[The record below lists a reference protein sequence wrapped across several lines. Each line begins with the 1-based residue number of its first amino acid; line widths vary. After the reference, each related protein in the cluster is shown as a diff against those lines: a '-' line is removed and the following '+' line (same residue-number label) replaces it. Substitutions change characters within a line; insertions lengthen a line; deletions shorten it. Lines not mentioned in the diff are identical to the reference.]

1 MSDIFIQWHIEQLE
15 RQIKDTHAILETVRF
30 LPTRLEHR
38 GMVSFNDVCSMD
50 GKIIDTNS
58 YFVRCGDYVV
68 EKTASGVGVV
78 MKEKVRVWEERVG
91 HLKSTRKVK
100 GAEEGGDGDM
110 KNGEEET
117 LNIEEKMDEE
127 VERERVRRRREE
139 EGGDKKTKI
148 MSMGEYLGKSGD
160 EGNWKKKE
168 GKAEEEK
175 GGAKSE
181 AEEGKEKKK
190 VSLFKQRMMDGG
202 N

>member
-1 MSDIFIQWHIEQLE
+1 M
-15 RQIKDTHAILETVRF
+15 
-30 LPTRLEHR
+30 
-38 GMVSFNDVCSMD
+38 
-50 GKIIDTNS
+50 
-58 YFVRCGDYVV
+58 
-68 EKTASGVGVV
+68 
-78 MKEKVRVWEERVG
+78 
-91 HLKSTRKVK
+91 KSTRKVK
-100 GAEEGGDGDM
+100 GAEEEGDGDM

-148 MSMGEYLGKSGD
+148 MSMGEYLGKSGE

-168 GKAEEEK
+168 GKEGEEK

-181 AEEGKEKKK
+181 PEEGKEKKK